1 MRLYSRQKLLL
12 SILDAAGGV
21 LSATDM
27 QKLLFL
33 YTQQCEAEPSYK
45 FIPHRFGCYSFQ
57 AAADREA
64 LLFKGCLMPADDGA
78 WQLSSKAK
86 PYIPSRMRS
95 AVWTFVTTSVTA
107 RGAALIRKVYRAY
120 PYYATRSEILE
131 RMLPDAEDLKTIAA
145 AKPKASGHAL
155 FTIGYEGDS
164 IDGYLDRLI
173 RHDVKMLCDVRMNP
187 LSRKT
192 GFSKNQLA
200 GYCGK
205 VGIRYRHVPELGIPG
220 HRRRDLQTLSDY
232 EELFEEY
239 TREDIPLAQDS
250 IDLLAD
256 LLKQHKRIALTC
268 FEKEPERC
276 HRHCV
281 ADELLRKYPYM
292 PTPMHI

>member
-12 SILDAAGGV
+12 SILDAAGGI

-33 YTQQCEAEPSYK
+33 YSQQREAEPSYK

-78 WQLSSKAK
+78 WRLSTKAK
-86 PYIPSRMRS
+86 PYIPPRTRS
-95 AVWTFVTTSVTA
+95 AVLPFVTTTVSA
-107 RGAALIRKVYRAY
+107 RGAALIRKVYRTY

-131 RMLPDAEDLKTIAA
+131 RILSDAEDLKKVAL
-145 AKPKASGHAL
+145 AKPKTSGHAL

-164 IDGYLDRLI
+164 IDGYLGRLLQ
-173 RHDVKMLCDVRMNP
+173 HDVKMLCDVRKNP

-200 GYCGK
+200 GYCAK
-205 VGIRYRHVPELGIPG
+205 VGIRYRHLPELGIPG
-220 HRRRDLQTLSDY
+220 HRRRDLQTLNDY

-239 TREDIPLAQDS
+239 TREDLPLAQET
-250 IDLLAD
+250 IEALAELLNR
-256 LLKQHKRIALTC
+256 HKRIALTC
-268 FEKEPERC
+268 FEKEHERC

-281 ADELLRKYPYM
+281 ADELLRRFPSLPK
-292 PTPMHI
+292 PMHV